1 MSDHDTGY
9 ERDEDAGDLTGDSLP
24 VYDDDIPATAAPGK
38 AEKRR
43 WFAGRKKAAVTET
56 TAVTAAAASTQNA
69 PPPAPRGGGKFR
81 LIHGGLT
88 ALLILATAGQFALFS
103 GQLTQLEEDQMALAR
118 RVPPGI
124 TQRLDVLES
133 ALNEAT
139 AQKATLTAL
148 KTQLDT
154 LTTQAQNPQA
164 LRQEFTEALAQV
176 SDAVATLS
184 RQQET
189 FSTRLSDEQQRLKT
203 AISVLKTAQAK
214 PVQTSAVTTTP
225 AKKTATAKAAPGKS
239 SPSAS
244 GKKAASATKTS
255 TTKKTGAQ
263 TAARASGKSTPP
275 FELRGIEYRGGVPYA
290 VTTTPGDTRFS
301 SLQLLMAGQSRS
313 GWRLVR
319 TTDSSAVFRAPA
331 GTEISLAIR

>member
-9 ERDEDAGDLTGDSLP
+9 EHDEDAGDLTGDSLP

-43 WFAGRKKAAVTET
+43 WFAGRKKVAAEA
-56 TAVTAAAASTQNA
+56 TAVAATAAGTQNTR
-69 PPPAPRGGGKFR
+69 PPVLPGGGKLR
-81 LIHGGLT
+81 LIHSGLT

-103 GQLTQLEEDQMALAR
+103 HQMTQLEEDQMALAR
-118 RVPPGI
+118 RVPSGI

-133 ALNEAT
+133 TLNEAT

-154 LTTQAQNPQA
+154 LTMQAQTPQA
-164 LRQEFTEALAQV
+164 LRQEFHDALAQI

-189 FSTRLSDEQQRLKT
+189 FSTRLADDQQCLKT
-203 AISVLKTAQAK
+203 ALDTLKTAQMK
-214 PVQTSAVTTTP
+214 PVQSSAKATTPTQKTAPAKAVT
-225 AKKTATAKAAPGKS
+225 AKTSSSAPGK
-239 SPSAS
+239 
-244 GKKAASATKTS
+244 KK
-255 TTKKTGAQ
+255 
-263 TAARASGKSTPP
+263 RRPP

-290 VTTTPGDTRFS
+290 VTTMPGDPRFS
-301 SLQLLMAGQSRS
+301 SLQLLMAGQSRD

-319 TTDSSAVFRAPA
+319 TTDNGAVFRTPA
-331 GTEISLAIR
+331 GTETTLAIR